1 MFQKEIKGIIS
12 AMFTSDTPNGMTY
25 HVIVK
30 RFNKKN
36 PQQVTEFK
44 INKPIHDLNIGDLI
58 KLKYNPLTRKAHL
71 LDVSNVQ

>member
-44 INKPIHDLNIGDLI
+44 LNKPIHDLNIGDLI

>member
-12 AMFTSDTPNGMTY
+12 AMFTSNTPNGMTY

-30 RFNKKN
+30 RFNNKN

-44 INKPIHDLNIGDLI
+44 INKPFHDLNIGDLI

>member
-12 AMFTSDTPNGMTY
+12 AMFTSNTPNGMTY

>member
-12 AMFTSDTPNGMTY
+12 AMFTSDRPNGMTY

-44 INKPIHDLNIGDLI
+44 LNKPFHDLNIGDLI

-71 LDVSNVQ
+71 LDVSHVQ